1 MHLELQS
8 SISALAILPVA
19 EMANFLRVDDPTQMA
34 EIGSLISAA
43 ITKFQE
49 HTGRQIGTAT
59 YKMTLRSFPRCARA
73 IRLPKP
79 PTVSV
84 SSVGYYAT
92 AGSLTT
98 LDTAA
103 YQVGKGEVFH
113 WIESAASGYWPAVA
127 PGLANGVEI
136 VFTCG
141 YGTARASID
150 DDLIHS
156 LKVLVAHW
164 YENRE
169 AGDLPDF
176 IVNLWG
182 SWYTGEQG

>member
-8 SISALAILPVA
+8 STSALAILPLA
-19 EMANFLRVDDPTQMA
+19 EMATFLRVDDPTQMA
-34 EIGSLISAA
+34 EISSLISAA
-43 ITKFQE
+43 VTKFQE
-49 HTGRQIGTAT
+49 QTGRQIGTAT
-59 YKMTLRSFPRCARA
+59 YKMTLRSFPRCGRA

-84 SSVGYYAT
+84 ASVGYYAEAGVLT
-92 AGSLTT
+92 AIT
-98 LDTAA
+98 D
-103 YQVGKGEVFH
+103 YQVSKGEVFYH
-113 WIESAASGYWPAVA
+113 VEPAAAGYWPAVA

-141 YGTARASID
+141 YGAARASID
-150 DDLIHS
+150 EDLIHS

-182 SWYTGEQG
+182 SWHTGEQG